1 MTRVT
6 KSVLPWFG
14 LAATLVLFLLCL
26 ARMHPT
32 NWFGIYRDDAIYFSS
47 AKALAEGRGYILPS
61 FPGNL
66 PQTKYPVLYPWLL
79 SWVWKWDPSF
89 PANLGPSVCLTALFS
104 CGFLLVAFQMLRKL
118 QGVGDW
124 PAVVMVAACASL
136 PVFLMVSGSV
146 MSDSLFMLLA
156 LAAALLAD
164 KAMRASGRLPLA
176 ALVGVL
182 AGLAVVTRSLGVAVV
197 GGIVVAGLFRR
208 AFRQAA
214 AVCLGAAPF
223 VVAAVWAGGRSI
235 AGSGEG
241 LPNHAAGLPLGWQQT
256 LAYYTSYPQVWKFC
270 VPNVH
275 VFLSMLRGNL
285 GAFLETPA
293 WYWLHPA
300 LKIGNSFAATALG
313 APLMLIALAGILRQA
328 RSDEWKPLHFVFALY
343 SGVLL
348 LWNYPVMDRFLLLFA
363 PLFCLGLWVEGK
375 HLAGLLWGALRAGR
389 SGERVLAGVMSA
401 GLAALAGTAV
411 WNTFEFYLPHPST
424 EQQAARLRQDKAQ
437 AYDWIRRNTHPEDR
451 IVACEDGRV
460 YLYTGRQTVI
470 PIAFSTEFSYT
481 HDWRALE
488 RDMARM
494 ADTAAVVQAHYW
506 LTSLD
511 DFIIDEEE
519 AVPSMRAR
527 VAQLMSGLP
536 EMYRSPDGWVR
547 LYDIS
552 CLLQPQRAPCAARL
566 PALPAETAGTEPDA
580 GRGLG
585 R

>member
-1 MTRVT
+1 MTRVA

-14 LAATLVLFLLCL
+14 LAATLVLFLVCL

-32 NWFGIYRDDAIYFSS
+32 NWFGIYRDDGIYFSS

-61 FPGNL
+61 FPGNP

-79 SWVWKWDPSF
+79 SWIWKWDPSF

-104 CGFLLVAFQMLRKL
+104 CGFLVVAFEMLRKFK
-118 QGVGDW
+118 GVGDW
-124 PAVVMVAACASL
+124 PAVAMVAVCASL

-182 AGLAVVTRSLGVAVV
+182 AGLSVVTRSVGVAIV
-197 GGIVVAGLFRR
+197 GGIVMAGLLRR
-208 AFRQAA
+208 ALRQAA

-223 VVAAVWAGGRSI
+223 VVSALWAGRMSL
-235 AGSGEG
+235 AGSGER
-241 LPNHAAGLPLGWQQT
+241 LPNHAPGLPLGWQQT
-256 LAYYTSYPQVWKFC
+256 LAYYTSYPKVWEFC
-270 VPNVH
+270 IPNVY

-300 LKIGNSFAATALG
+300 LKIGTGFAATALG

-328 RSDEWKPLHFVFALY
+328 RSDEWKSLHYVFALY
-343 SGVLL
+343 SATLL
-348 LWNYPVMDRFLLLFA
+348 LWNYPVMDRFLLLFV
-363 PLFCLGLWVEGK
+363 PLFCVGLWVEGK
-375 HLAGLLWGALRAGR
+375 HLAGLLGGALRAGG
-389 SGERVLAGVMSA
+389 SGERVLAGVLSA

-411 WNTFEFYLPHPST
+411 WNTLQFYRPHPSA

-437 AYDWIRRNTHPEDR
+437 AYDWIRKNALREDR

-494 ADTAAVVQAHYW
+494 ADTATVVQAHYW
-506 LTSLD
+506 LTSFD
-511 DFIIDEEE
+511 DFIIDEED
-519 AVPSMRAR
+519 AQPSMRAQ
-527 VAQLMSGLP
+527 VAHLMSGLP
-536 EMYRSPDGWVR
+536 EVYRSADGWVR

-552 CLLQPQRAPCAARL
+552 CLLQPQRAPCAAAL
-566 PALPAETAGTEPDA
+566 PALPAKTAGTESDA